1 MQIESFGGLN
11 PLGEQRFLTIAV
23 VSGESSGDQLGSRLI
38 QNITSSVSGDVTFM
52 GVGGPLMVQAG
63 LKSLFPMS
71 DIAVNGLFPVIK
83 RLPILLKRIAETAH
97 AIIDIKPDCV
107 VLIDA
112 QDFNKKVAKAV
123 RKAMPDVPII
133 GYVSPTVWAWRPGRA
148 KKIRPL
154 FNKLMAVLPFE
165 PEVHSRL
172 GGPETIYVG
181 HPLMERE
188 QDWISSADEALQRAV
203 QPYKLLVL
211 PGSRQ
216 GEISRL
222 LPVFGHAVGVL
233 CKSFPNLEV
242 VVPAVEHL
250 RSEIEIGTSHW
261 PVRPKL
267 VFGESEKWHAFR
279 TARAAL
285 AASGTVTLELALAKV
300 PTIVAYRVS
309 YIEGELARLL
319 IKVKFASLPNLILN
333 RELLPEFMERGWTGV
348 ELAASL
354 VPLLRDGDVRDAQ
367 LIGFDEVRAAM
378 SVDHGSPSAM
388 AAGIILDAIRHTKKE
403 P

>member
-1 MQIESFGGLN
+1 M
-11 PLGEQRFLTIAV
+11 GEQRSLTIAV
-23 VSGESSGDQLGSRLI
+23 VAGESSGDQLGSRLI
-38 QNITSSVSGDVTFM
+38 QHISTSVSGRVTFI

-63 LKSLFPMS
+63 LETLFPMS
-71 DIAVNGLFPVIK
+71 DIAVNGLIPVIK
-83 RLPILLKRIAETAH
+83 KLPVLLKRISQTAR
-97 AIIDIKPDCV
+97 AIIAAKPACV

-123 RKAMPDVPII
+123 RKALPTVPII

-154 FNKLMAVLPFE
+154 FNQLMAVLPFE
-165 PEVHSRL
+165 PEVHAKL

-181 HPLMERE
+181 HPLMERS
-188 QDWISSADEALQRAV
+188 QDWTPSPDEACESAS

-222 LPVFGHAVGVL
+222 LPVFGEAIGHLVKVY
-233 CKSFPNLEV
+233 PDLEV
-242 VVPAVEHL
+242 VLPAVDHL
-250 RSEIEIGTSHW
+250 RTEIEAATAHW

-300 PTIVAYRVS
+300 PTVVAYRVS
-309 YIEGELARLL
+309 YLEGELARIL
-319 IKVKFASLPNLILN
+319 IKVKFASLPNLIIN
-333 RELLPEFMERGWTGV
+333 RALLPEFIERGWTGV

-354 VPLLRDGDVRDAQ
+354 VPLLNEGDARNAQ
-367 LIGFDEVRAAM
+367 LAGFDEVRAAM
-378 SVDHGSPSAM
+378 SVPHGSPSAM
-388 AAGIILDAIRHTKKE
+388 AAGIVLDAIRCTKKE